1 MITISG
7 TIHGEVKAPQH
18 FERSSLVQGTVTQY
32 GNATY
37 LKDGEPATGS
47 QFFNFKLFGSE
58 NQINFFYDMAEEG
71 KPVVLVGEL
80 TEEEFVNKEG
90 ETKKTRY
97 VKVLRF
103 DFPRAKGEMTSG
115 SKSSS
120 KSSGGKS
127 KPVAQDDDD
136 PFA

>member
-7 TIHGEVKAPQH
+7 SIHGEVKQPQH
-18 FERSSLVQGTVTQY
+18 FERSSLVQGTVSQY

-37 LKDGEPATGS
+37 LKDGEPTKGS

-58 NQINFFYDMAEEG
+58 DQVKFFYDMATEG

-80 TEEEFVNKEG
+80 TEEEFVNKDG
-90 ETKKTRY
+90 ENKKTRY

-103 DFPRAKGEMTSG
+103 DFPRAKGEGSGGSTSVKTTSSP
-115 SKSSS
+115 SKS
-120 KSSGGKS
+120 KHE
-127 KPVAQDDDD
+127 DDDD